1 MTSHP
6 QPACL
11 RHKSLFQH
19 ELLDEPPVTA
29 LERRQADA
37 MTERATELC
46 LACPLFTSCLFAAVV
61 THDIAGFVAAT
72 TEEERD
78 DIRAELGVN
87 IPADDID
94 AFTGVQRPGAPI
106 RQEDVVRLR
115 KANPDSSLESIAMQ
129 LGCSLST
136 VKRHLRRARAG
147 VTPGAV
153 APRPQPPMSEV
164 LAAFRKLQRRAV
176 VAA

>member
-1 MTSHP
+1 MATIKEKIAAGAKIVDVRS
-6 QPACL
+6 PAE
-11 RHKSLFQH
+11 F
-19 ELLDEPPVTA
+19 
-29 LERRQADA
+29 ADGA
-37 MTERATELC
+37 YPGA
-46 LACPLFTSCLFAAVV
+46 
-61 THDIAGFVAAT
+61 
-72 TEEERD
+72 
-78 DIRAELGVN
+78 VN
-87 IPADDID
+87 IPVDDID